1 MRGQGESG
9 QTGQLSKP
17 MLSAA
22 LAQPPSLSS
31 QFCMVVRASVVL
43 VQRNLHQNAKGQG
56 SETFWSVAHRGR
68 SDGGRPGSPQHGSPH
83 HALHTSSSV
92 SCARFTTTVCQMCF
106 PESCELLQ
114 QTNQTERGPW
124 ESPIHSP
131 SVPSKEAEAMQ
142 GGAGMLSQG
151 SRAPSQ
157 TNLKLS
163 PAAQCQL

>member
-17 MLSAA
+17 MLSAT

-31 QFCMVVRASVVL
+31 QFCTVVRASVVL

-83 HALHTSSSV
+83 HALHNSSSV

-106 PESCELLQ
+106 LESCELLQ
-114 QTNQTERGPW
+114 QTNQTQRGDCGNLQFTA
-124 ESPIHSP
+124 HR
-131 SVPSKEAEAMQ
+131 
-142 GGAGMLSQG
+142 
-151 SRAPSQ
+151 SRAKKQRPCRVGLGCSVRGAEP
-157 TNLKLS
+157 
-163 PAAQCQL
+163 PARRI